1 MYSLHIANEMTTQ
14 EIIAIVFF
22 KFIALILWLVLSGL
36 AVVGIL
42 TNRLQYG
49 DLVGSLVTLP
59 LVVAIFAMR
68 TTK

>member
-1 MYSLHIANEMTTQ
+1 MKNIIQ